1 MFLLGFKA
9 TFQSTHLTPKG
20 PYCIEITNIPLAL
33 YIAHIKH
40 ASFPLESKVC
50 ISYYLNVTPMLFLV
64 ATLFR
69 QTSKL
74 MHRL

>member
-50 ISYYLNVTPMLFLV
+50 ISYYLNVTKSNAFEGLLTTSV
-64 ATLFR
+64 R
-69 QTSKL
+69 QLNGK
-74 MHRL
+74 